1 MSLNQEASPGTPGAG
16 YQDTNER
23 DIVAKQRGSVAD
35 SEASKDDSTDLRGV
49 RVLPG
54 TGGPDDVGD
63 EDVPADY
70 NRDGHASPENATPD
84 AEGADRPNSVD
95 PKTLSAD
102 GTPVENP
109 SG

>member
-23 DIVAKQRGSVAD
+23 DIVAKQNGTVED
-35 SEASKDDSTDLRGV
+35 SEASRDESVDLDAV
-49 RVLPG
+49 NVLPG

-70 NRDGHASPENATPD
+70 NRTGHASPNEAPSDTD
-84 AEGADRPNSVD
+84 GAGPVD
-95 PKTLSAD
+95 PKTLRSD
-102 GTPVENP
+102 GSPVENP

>member
-23 DIVAKQRGSVAD
+23 DVAAKQRGSVAD
-35 SEASKDDSTDLRGV
+35 SEASRDESIDLDAV
-49 RVLPG
+49 KVLPG

-63 EDVPADY
+63 EEVPADY
-70 NRDGHASPENATPD
+70 DRNGRAGPGRSDPD
-84 AEGADRPNSVD
+84 EESAGSVD
-95 PKTLSAD
+95 PKTLTSD
-102 GTPVENP
+102 GSPVENP

>member
-23 DIVAKQRGSVAD
+23 DIVAKQREGVQG
-35 SEASKDDSTDLRGV
+35 SEAARDDSIELSDV
-49 RVLPG
+49 NVLPG
-54 TGGPDDVGD
+54 TGGPDDSGD
-63 EDVPADY
+63 EDVPSDY
-70 NRDGHASPENATPD
+70 DPTGHATAGEEED
-84 AEGADRPNSVD
+84 APPVD
-95 PKTLSAD
+95 PRTTEPN